1 MSDDETSE
9 RHKDGTSF
17 TETSNRQ
24 NIEKSSNKSSFTEKS
39 VPKSSFIKKSLVK
52 TSNCDNNEKSFAESS
67 SVKTSFTEKSFTEKS
82 FTEKSFT
89 ETSFVDSEETSCE
102 KCGQRVSPF
111 ELPEHLDFHLA
122 QDLEKQL
129 RQEHLPVRTG
139 KKDRQTDRQDE
150 RYRDKDR

>member
-17 TETSNRQ
+17 AETSNRH
-24 NIEKSSNKSSFTEKS
+24 NIEKSSNKLSFTEKS
-39 VPKSSFIKKSLVK
+39 VPKSSFAEKSLVK
-52 TSNCDNNEKSFAESS
+52 TSNCDNNEKSFAKKS
-67 SVKTSFTEKSFTEKS
+67 SVKTSYTDPS

-89 ETSFVDSEETSCE
+89 ETSFTETSFVDSDETSCE
-102 KCGQRVSPF
+102 KCGQRISPF

-139 KKDRQTDRQDE
+139 KTDG
-150 RYRDKDR
+150 